1 MEAKTHTKQN
11 SVHVLT
17 ESAIMIALST
27 VLSILKIAEMPYGG
41 SVTVAS
47 ALPIAII
54 AYRYGLKTGLFAGT
68 VHAALQLV
76 LGLSALSY
84 ATNWQSAVAII
95 ALDYILAFMFIGVAG
110 IFRKPIK
117 NQAAALTAGVL
128 LYSVIRYI
136 FHVIAGAT
144 VWAGISVPTAAALA
158 YSFIYNATYMIP
170 ETIVLAVATLY
181 VGSVIDFRF
190 ASPRRIARG
199 KAKGTSAWMPQAAA
213 LAVCAAIIFNVAEI
227 FEKLQDAETGEFTL
241 ATISDVNW
249 LAVVIVSALA
259 LVLAAVLLIL
269 HKSIKTMKE

>member
-1 MEAKTHTKQN
+1 MKTTK
-11 SVHVLT
+11 SRVLT

-27 VLSILKIAEMPYGG
+27 VLSIMKLAEMPYGG

-47 ALPIAII
+47 ALPLAII
-54 AYRYGLKTGLFAGT
+54 SYRYGVKTGLFAGI
-68 VHAALQLV
+68 VHATLQLV

-84 ATNWQSAVAII
+84 ATSWQSAVAII
-95 ALDYILAFMFIGVAG
+95 VLDYILAFTFIGVAG
-110 IFRKPIK
+110 IFRKPMK

-128 LYSVIRYI
+128 LYSAIRYA

-181 VGSVIDFRF
+181 IGSVIDFRHV
-190 ASPRRIARG
+190 SPKRIATE
-199 KAKGTSAWMPQAAA
+199 KAESGISWAKPVSG
-213 LAVCAAIIFNVAEI
+213 LLICGAIMYDVAEI

-241 ATISDVNW
+241 AALPEANW
-249 LAVVIVSALA
+249 LAIIIVTS
-259 LVLAAVLLIL
+259 AAVIGAAVMLAINAAA
-269 HKSIKTMKE
+269 KNKTKA